1 MASSPLI
8 TFKAGKCAF
17 AGRKVTPDP
26 TPGYLYL
33 YSEDDLLHLCWRP
46 RSAPASEPETD
57 LLMIPGDGSF
67 HPLVKNPGAESVES
81 PTTGRIFVLKFSSS
95 SQKYYFW
102 MQSAPQHKEGKL
114 GWFSARDQRIGQ
126 VIDALLQGEDVDVE
140 REAQEIR
147 EGGAGDDDDDA
158 GPNGD
163 ADAME
168 VDQDDGLTRQ
178 ETGGAGQDA
187 TGGDPREEGEAS
199 REGGADG
206 GRAQDTNTLVQNF
219 LNSLHSTQQ
228 SRTSAQQADIPFTT
242 LPELLTTNTTI
253 PFIASATPSQ
263 IDTLCALLPPEIFL
277 LAQESTW
284 DPSSSDPNPS
294 PAAGQAAIEA
304 LSTEQK
310 KDILRRA
317 LRSPQFHQ
325 SLGSLTVA
333 LRDGGLPMI
342 GEALRLKVEHG
353 GVIRGGSMPLGGG
366 KAVEAFVE
374 GVRRTVEEEEEKA
387 RK

>member
-158 GPNGD
+158 GPNGE

-168 VDQDDGLTRQ
+168 VDQGDGLTRQ

-242 LPELLTTNTTI
+242 LPELLTTSTTI
-253 PFIASATPSQ
+253 PFIASATPPQ
-263 IDTLCALLPPEIFL
+263 IDTLCTLLPPEIFL
-277 LAQESTW
+277 LTQESAS

-366 KAVEAFVE
+366 QAVEAFVE
-374 GVRRTVEEEEEKA
+374 GVRRTVEEEEKA
-387 RK
+387 KK